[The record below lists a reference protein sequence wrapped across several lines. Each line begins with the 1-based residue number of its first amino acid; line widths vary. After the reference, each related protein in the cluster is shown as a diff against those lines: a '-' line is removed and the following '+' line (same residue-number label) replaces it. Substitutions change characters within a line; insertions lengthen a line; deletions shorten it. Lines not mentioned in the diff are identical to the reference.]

1 MGRFLGSDKIAAKNN
16 IDGIFAKE
24 SLQALRLFAAFFIQ
38 RNIGVALHAT
48 KIVPICLPVSKD
60 VYDSWHSAPI
70 EALARG
76 NGKGKD
82 LNMTAILK
90 AFRQAFDSLLRLQM
104 FWLILLPPFLSVF
117 GFFVLFVIF
126 WSAWVTGLGNF
137 LAQMSIFQWLQS
149 LTGLNG
155 FASWTAVIF
164 LILVFIPLA
173 YLGAVLLTSIFVMP
187 IVLLRVAGTDFKHL
201 EKKKGGTTVGSLW
214 NTLWATM
221 IFIVAFVV
229 TLPLWLVPGCQVVVP
244 LFLTAWLNKKIFLY
258 DVLQDY
264 ASLEERKRI
273 EREDSGTLY
282 GLGLLLGLLS
292 YIPLAIFFVPVLSAL
307 SYTYYGLNALQE
319 RRSGET

>member
-1 MGRFLGSDKIAAKNN
+1 
-16 IDGIFAKE
+16 
-24 SLQALRLFAAFFIQ
+24 
-38 RNIGVALHAT
+38 
-48 KIVPICLPVSKD
+48 
-60 VYDSWHSAPI
+60 
-70 EALARG
+70 
-76 NGKGKD
+76 
-82 LNMTAILK
+82 MTAILK

-187 IVLLRVAGTDFKHL
+187 IVLSRVAGSDFKHL

-214 NTLWATM
+214 NTLWTTI

-229 TLPLWLVPGCQVVVP
+229 TLPLWLIPGCQVVVP
-244 LFLTAWLNKKIFLY
+244 LFLTAWLNKKIFVY

-264 ASLEERKRI
+264 ASPDERKAI
-273 EREDSGTLY
+273 EREESGALY